1 MSFNIHLKSKE
12 PGKPVGK
19 GVDVQWLEQE
29 DTALVKVEEK
39 LEVVNENDV
48 LLDIRT
54 RKQEER
60 KGNE

>member
-1 MSFNIHLKSKE
+1 
-12 PGKPVGK
+12 
-19 GVDVQWLEQE
+19 
-29 DTALVKVEEK
+29 LVKVEEK

-48 LLDIRT
+48 LLDIKT